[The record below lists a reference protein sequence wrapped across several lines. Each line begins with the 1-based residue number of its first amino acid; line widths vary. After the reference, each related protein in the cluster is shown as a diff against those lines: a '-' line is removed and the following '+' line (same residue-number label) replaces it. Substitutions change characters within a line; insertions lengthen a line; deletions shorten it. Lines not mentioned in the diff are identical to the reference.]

1 MRTPDYKDRPDSP
14 DCKNRERVLREQ
26 DPEAL
31 AALERHAQ
39 ACAECAEELRARKQ
53 ISAAARGMRRNWE
66 SPLLWPRIERA
77 LVAESVAAGQ
87 GSKRWTWTGWF
98 LDWRRWQVAAALA
111 AVLGLSVWGASRWLH
126 RPSVAVTSHDQ
137 RRLLTEQALTDV
149 EKSQAAYET
158 SIRKLAAVAA
168 PKIESPATP
177 RLESYR
183 EKLLLLDEAIAECR
197 AQIAQN
203 RGNPELRR
211 ELLSAYGEKQRT
223 LEQLVREE

>member
-1 MRTPDYKDRPDSP
+1 MRTPDYKDRPDCP
-14 DCKNRERVLREQ
+14 DCKDRDRVLREQ

-31 AALERHAQ
+31 AALERHAET
-39 ACAECAEELRARKQ
+39 CAECAEELRAWNQ
-53 ISAAARGMRRNWE
+53 ISDAARGMRRNWE

-77 LVAESVAAGQ
+77 LAAESVAVRP
-87 GSKRWTWTGWF
+87 GSKRWTWTASLF
-98 LDWRRWQVAAALA
+98 DWRRWQVAAAFA
-111 AVLGLSVWGASRWLH
+111 AVLGLSVWGASRWLR
-126 RPSVAVTSHDQ
+126 RPSVVVTSNDQ
-137 RRLLTEQALTDV
+137 RRLLTEQALSDV
-149 EKSQAAYET
+149 EKSQAAYEA

-168 PKIESPATP
+168 PKIESPATS

-203 RGNPELRR
+203 RGNADLRR
-211 ELLSAYGEKQRT
+211 ELLSVYGEKQRT